1 MVENTSGPHWDD
13 PRVMESGLS
22 PAEKALRDK
31 FVAQYLVDF
40 DDYKAALRVGFLPS
54 VAATYCKQ
62 LMNDG
67 YVQREIARLQREQQ
81 SDPKAQQERDR
92 ELTLNT
98 LRQAMQNGP
107 YASRV
112 AAAARMAA
120 IHGFDAPIK
129 TQNENIH
136 RGGVMMVPAIADVDE
151 WQKQA
156 QASQERLVEETQK
169 L

>member
-1 MVENTSGPHWDD
+1 MAENRSGPYWDD
-13 PRVMESGLS
+13 PRVMEPGLS
-22 PAEKALRDK
+22 PGEKALRDK
-31 FVAQYLVDF
+31 FVIEYLVDF
-40 DDYKAALRVGFLPS
+40 DEYRAALRVGFLPS

-62 LMNDG
+62 FIDEG

-81 SDPKAQQERDR
+81 ADPKAQQGHDR
-92 ELTLNT
+92 ELILST

-112 AAAARMAA
+112 QAAAKFAA
-120 IHGFDAPIK
+120 ILGLDAPIK

-136 RGGVMMVPAIADVDE
+136 RGGVMMVPAIANVEDWE
-151 WQKQA
+151 KAA
-156 QASQERLVEETQK
+156 QASQEKLVEETQK

>member
-1 MVENTSGPHWDD
+1 MVENTSGPQWDD

-31 FVAQYLVDF
+31 FVAEYLVDF
-40 DDYKAALRVGFLPS
+40 DEYRAALRVGFLPS

-62 LMNDG
+62 FMSEG
-67 YVQREIARLQREQQ
+67 YVQREVARLQREQQ
-81 SDPKAQQERDR
+81 SDPKSQLERDR

-112 AAAARMAA
+112 AAASKMTA
-120 IHGFDAPIK
+120 ILGLDAPIK
-129 TQNENIH
+129 TENTNIH
-136 RGGVMMVPAIADVDE
+136 RGGVMMVPEIANVE
-151 WQKQA
+151 AWQKAA
-156 QASQERLVEETQK
+156 QASQEKLVEETQK

>member
-1 MVENTSGPHWDD
+1 MAENTSGPIWGDA
-13 PRVMESGLS
+13 RVMESGMS
-22 PAEKALRDK
+22 PGEKALRDK
-31 FVAQYLVDF
+31 FVNEYLVDF
-40 DDYKAALRVGFLPS
+40 DEYRAALRVGLLPS
-54 VAATYCKQ
+54 VAATYSKQ

-81 SDPKAQQERDR
+81 SDPKSQQERDR

-112 AAAARMAA
+112 AAARQMSA

-129 TQNENIH
+129 TQNETTH
-136 RGGVMMVPAIADVDE
+136 RGGVMMVPEIANVEE
-151 WQKQA
+151 WQKAA
-156 QASQERLVEETQK
+156 QTSQEKLVEETQK